1 MKILYALRHRATAE
15 PARAPRADTEQDHGL
30 EMLHARIDRLELTL
44 QDLQDSTHRQFVAHA
59 KRLDDLG
66 AKTEPHRLA
75 QALSRDAR
83 SRGTT

>member
-1 MKILYALRHRATAE
+1 MKIFYALRHRATAE
-15 PARAPRADTEQDHGL
+15 PARARRADTEQEHRL

-44 QDLQDSTHRQFVAHA
+44 QDLQDSTHRQFVAHV
-59 KRLDDLG
+59 KRLDDLS

-83 SRGTT
+83 SRGTS